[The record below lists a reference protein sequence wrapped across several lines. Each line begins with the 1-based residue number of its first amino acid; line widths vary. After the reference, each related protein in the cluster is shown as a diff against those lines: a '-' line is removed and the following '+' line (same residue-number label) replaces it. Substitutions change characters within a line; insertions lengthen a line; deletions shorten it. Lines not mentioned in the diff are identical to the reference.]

1 MLRRAV
7 IALCLVQDPIHSP
20 YAKKLMVKLRYF
32 FFGLFVLLGA
42 TPYLL
47 PGYVASHPS
56 YISLSSIS
64 LSVITIILL
73 ILVLYFIGYVERNT
87 RGDPP
92 LTRREKFFVIVT
104 ELLLPLIAAGFYYYC
119 WKRRFPTKAWQAN
132 KYQWVI
138 FGIGVIL
145 FFGSSLIKS

>member
-56 YISLSSIS
+56 YMSLSSIS

-73 ILVLYFIGYVERNT
+73 ILVLYFISYVNVRFRPKADIAEFADFAGAAFRQSRSTDWLGLGPNVPI
-87 RGDPP
+87 RGMNQSA
-92 LTRREKFFVIVT
+92 T
-104 ELLLPLIAAGFYYYC
+104 
-119 WKRRFPTKAWQAN
+119 
-132 KYQWVI
+132 
-138 FGIGVIL
+138 VIL
-145 FFGSSLIKS
+145 RGFVY